1 MMAHSPGVQISSK
14 AASGGIMEGLKR
26 SVLCGE
32 SFFSTTYTAPAEGGW
47 VDIAGVLPGD
57 MLPLEIQPD
66 RPCFVVSGNWM
77 ANSEGMEVT
86 SQFGG
91 MKNLFGGE
99 GGFGL
104 EASGQGLSVYGAVD
118 VMDLA
123 PGERDVIHTGH
134 VIAYDLG
141 MQFTTRRAVEGR
153 SIQSMKSGE
162 GLVSTSSGPGACSC
176 SHATRRRSRSGPPS
190 SCPRRTSRAAS
201 AGCSTDRQ
209 GVRAAASR
217 VGRWRRSRPTCRGCR
232 TRRPTPPARGSR

>member
-1 MMAHSPGVQISSK
+1 MAIRLHELCGSDPARVFSPYCWRVRMALAHKGLAHEARPWRFTDK
-14 AASGGIMEGLKR
+14 AAIADAGTEKVP
-26 SVLCGE
+26 VLRDGTRTVHDSWAILE
-32 SFFSTTYTAPAEGGW
+32 YLE
-47 VDIAGVLPGD
+47 DRYPGHA
-57 MLPLEIQPD
+57 
-66 RPCFVVSGNWM
+66 S
-77 ANSEGMEVT
+77 
-86 SQFGG
+86 
-91 MKNLFGGE
+91 LFGGE

-118 VMDLA
+118 VTDLA

-176 SHATRRRSRSGPPS
+176 SHATRRRSLSGPPS